1 MSRTRRVLRAEMRR
15 RYRESQQQQQ
25 VPASDN
31 ARDVWARKQGFKSY
45 AAFVDDMNRRGGFG
59 YLEDDEE

>member
-1 MSRTRRVLRAEMRR
+1 MSRARRVLRAEMRR

-31 ARDVWARKQGFKSY
+31 ARDEWARKQGFKSY
-45 AAFVDDMNRRGGFG
+45 AEFVDDRNRRGGFG

>member
-15 RYRESQQQQQ
+15 RDRESQQQ

-31 ARDVWARKQGFKSY
+31 ARDEWARKQGFKSY
-45 AAFVDDMNRRGGFG
+45 AEFVDDRNRRGGFG

>member
-15 RYRESQQQQQ
+15 RYRESQQQVQ
-25 VPASDN
+25 ASDD
-31 ARDVWARKQGFKSY
+31 ARDEWARKQGFKSY
-45 AAFVDDMNRRGGFG
+45 AAFVDDRNRRGGFG

>member
-15 RYRESQQQQQ
+15 RYRESQQQQ

-31 ARDVWARKQGFKSY
+31 ARDEWARKQGFKSY

>member
-15 RYRESQQQQQ
+15 RYRESQQQVQ
-25 VPASDN
+25 ASDD
-31 ARDVWARKQGFKSY
+31 ARDEWARKQGFKSY
-45 AAFVDDMNRRGGFG
+45 AEFVDDRNRRGGFG

>member
-15 RYRESQQQQQ
+15 RYKESQQQVQ
-25 VPASDN
+25 ASDD
-31 ARDVWARKQGFKSY
+31 ARDEWARKQGFKSY
-45 AAFVDDMNRRGGFG
+45 AAFVDDRNRRGGFG

>member
-15 RYRESQQQQQ
+15 RYRESQQQ
-25 VPASDN
+25 VPASDS
-31 ARDVWARKQGFKSY
+31 ARDEWARTQGFKSY
-45 AAFVDDMNRRGGFG
+45 AAFVDDRNRREGGFG

>member
-15 RYRESQQQQQ
+15 RYKASQQQ
-25 VPASDN
+25 VPASDS
-31 ARDVWARKQGFKSY
+31 ARDEWARKQGFKSY
-45 AAFVDDMNRRGGFG
+45 AAFVDDRNRREGGFG

>member
-1 MSRTRRVLRAEMRR
+1 MPRTRRVLRAEMRR
-15 RYRESQQQQQ
+15 RYRESQQ

-31 ARDVWARKQGFKSY
+31 ARDEWAHKQGFKSY
-45 AAFVDDMNRRGGFG
+45 AAFVDDRNRREGGFG